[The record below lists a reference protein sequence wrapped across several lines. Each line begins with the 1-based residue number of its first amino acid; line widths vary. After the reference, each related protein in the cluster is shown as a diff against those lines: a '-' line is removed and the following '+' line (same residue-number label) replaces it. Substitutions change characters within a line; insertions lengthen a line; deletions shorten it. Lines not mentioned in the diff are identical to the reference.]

1 MAMVVGLT
9 GGIGSGKSEV
19 ASAFARLGVE
29 IVDADAIA
37 HALSAQGAA
46 GHAAI
51 LEAFGDTVLLPSGEL
66 DRAALRRA
74 VFADAAQRARLEA
87 ALHPLIAAHA
97 RKTIGELKG
106 PYGLAVVPLLLERGS
121 LLPLVDRVLVVD
133 CPESMQV
140 QRVMARSA
148 MSEQEV
154 RAVMA
159 TQIDRQARLRRADDV
174 IDNSQGVDA
183 IAPQVEKLDR
193 RYRALAST

>member
-1 MAMVVGLT
+1 MVVGLT

-19 ASAFARLGVE
+19 SSAFSRLGVE
-29 IVDADAIA
+29 VVDADAIA
-37 HALSAQGAA
+37 HELSAPGEA

-51 LEAFGDTVLLPSGEL
+51 RGAFGDVVLLPTGEL
-66 DRAALRRA
+66 DRAALRRR
-74 VFADAAQRARLEA
+74 VFEDAAQRARLEA
-87 ALHPLIAAHA
+87 ALHPLIAAHV
-97 RKTIGELKG
+97 RKIIGEWKG
-106 PYGLAVVPLLLERGS
+106 PYGVAVVPLLLERGS
-121 LLPLVDRVLVVD
+121 LLPLIDRVLVVD

-159 TQIDRQARLRRADDV
+159 TQIDRQSRLERADDV

-183 IAPQVEKLDR
+183 IAPQVEKLDL
-193 RYRALAST
+193 RYRALADA

>member
-1 MAMVVGLT
+1 MVVGLT

-19 ASAFARLGVE
+19 SSAFSRLGVE
-29 IVDADAIA
+29 VVDADVIA
-37 HALSAQGAA
+37 HELSAPGEA

-51 LEAFGDTVLLPSGEL
+51 RGAFGDAVLLPTGEL

-74 VFADAAQRARLEA
+74 VFEDSAQRARLEA
-87 ALHPLIAAHA
+87 ALHPLIAAHV
-97 RKTIGELKG
+97 RKIIGEWKG
-106 PYGLAVVPLLLERGS
+106 PYGVAVVPLLLERGS
-121 LLPLVDRVLVVD
+121 LLPLIDRVLVVD
-133 CPESMQV
+133 CPELMQV

-148 MSEQEV
+148 LSEQEV

-159 TQIDRQARLRRADDV
+159 TQIDRQSRLERADDV

-193 RYRALAST
+193 RYRALADA